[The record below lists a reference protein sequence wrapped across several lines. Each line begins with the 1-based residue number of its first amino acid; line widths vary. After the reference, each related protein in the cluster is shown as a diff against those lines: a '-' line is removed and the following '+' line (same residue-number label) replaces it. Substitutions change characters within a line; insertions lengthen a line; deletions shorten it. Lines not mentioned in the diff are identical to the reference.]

1 MTQSN
6 PFQPPAAQSA
16 GSRRRMSDLPWWG
29 WLLISSGCATLL
41 TGVMIYL
48 DSLTLIS
55 DSGPLVMILSGV
67 FWLIL
72 SVVIGRMYL
81 WKKALLLATACGG
94 SIWLSIGGTAAVLV
108 PLLLNGAVG
117 PTLFS
122 FLLKV
127 FGYGCLAVP
136 AVTFISGLVR
146 KVSPHDAALS

>member
-1 MTQSN
+1 
-6 PFQPPAAQSA
+6 
-16 GSRRRMSDLPWWG
+16 MSDLPWWG
-29 WLLISSGCATLL
+29 WLFISSGCAALL

-48 DSLTLIS
+48 DSLTLIT

-67 FWLIL
+67 FWLML

-81 WKKALLLATACGG
+81 WKKALWLATACGG
-94 SIWLSIGGTAAVLV
+94 SIWLSIGGTASLLV

-117 PTLFS
+117 PALFT

-136 AVTFISGLVR
+136 AVTFVSGLVR
-146 KVSPHDAALS
+146 KVSKHDAALS